1 MSKLESQK
9 GGSGEGSW
17 EAFWGR
23 KTVPKW
29 DFEGCM
35 MALEKDT
42 NFEAKMDRQDF
53 QSHLGEFVAGRL
65 GAPLEDQRF
74 QRSETRNQM
83 SGHDR
88 WQNSVIILLA
98 RLRPFAGSGHGG
110 G

>member
-29 DFEGCM
+29 DFEACM

-42 NFEAKMDRQDF
+42 NFDAKIGVPGPFETPRE
-53 QSHLGEFVAGRL
+53 SGTRTL
-65 GAPLEDQRF
+65 GAPLEDSRF
-74 QRSETRNQM
+74 QRSETRIR
-83 SGHDR
+83 SDVR
-88 WQNSVIILLA
+88 T
-98 RLRPFAGSGHGG
+98 
-110 G
+110 